1 MDTLQGLHP
10 SVYKNILN
18 IILSPNPRWNTSLL
32 VSQFQTYI
40 LYYCASLTVIF
51 LYMTDQIISVDVENC
66 ESTHDVICVSALIP
80 S

>member
-1 MDTLQGLHP
+1 MDTLQDLHP

-40 LYYCASLTVIF
+40 LYYCVSLTVIF
-51 LYMTDQIISVDVENC
+51 LYMMTLIISVKAEKC
-66 ESTHDVICVSALIP
+66 
-80 S
+80 